1 MFESF
6 KYNDNEFKQKL
17 FLFLL
22 FDMFMIIG
30 QELLLYRINMSLISF
45 LNIYESDI
53 LGLLATLG
61 LIIVNIAFVVNF
73 MPNKRE
79 VIKKWF
85 LIIFMKF
92 LY

>member
-22 FDMFMIIG
+22 FDMFMITG
-30 QELLLYRINMSLISF
+30 QELLLYRINISLISF
-45 LNIYESDI
+45 LNIYESYI

-61 LIIVNIAFVVNF
+61 LIIVNIAFVINF
-73 MPNKRE
+73 MPDKKRGN
-79 VIKKWF
+79 
-85 LIIFMKF
+85 
-92 LY
+92 

>member
-22 FDMFMIIG
+22 FDMFMITG

-61 LIIVNIAFVVNF
+61 LIILNIAFVVNF
-73 MPNKRE
+73 MPDKKKRGN
-79 VIKKWF
+79 
-85 LIIFMKF
+85 
-92 LY
+92 

>member
-22 FDMFMIIG
+22 FYMFIIAG
-30 QELLLYRINMSLISF
+30 QELLLYRINISLISF

-73 MPNKRE
+73 MPDKKRGN
-79 VIKKWF
+79 
-85 LIIFMKF
+85 
-92 LY
+92 

>member
-22 FDMFMIIG
+22 FDIFMITG

-53 LGLLATLG
+53 LGLLVTLG

-79 VIKKWF
+79 VIKK
-85 LIIFMKF
+85 
-92 LY
+92 

>member
-22 FDMFMIIG
+22 FDMFMITG

-61 LIIVNIAFVVNF
+61 LIILNIAFVVNF
-73 MPNKRE
+73 MPDKKKR
-79 VIKKWF
+79 
-85 LIIFMKF
+85 
-92 LY
+92 

>member
-73 MPNKRE
+73 MPDKKRGN
-79 VIKKWF
+79 
-85 LIIFMKF
+85 
-92 LY
+92 

>member
-22 FDMFMIIG
+22 FDMFMITG

-73 MPNKRE
+73 IPDKKRGN
-79 VIKKWF
+79 
-85 LIIFMKF
+85 
-92 LY
+92 

>member
-79 VIKKWF
+79 VIKK
-85 LIIFMKF
+85 
-92 LY
+92 

>member
-17 FLFLL
+17 FLFLGC
-22 FDMFMIIG
+22 DMFMIIG

-45 LNIYESDI
+45 LNIYESNI

-73 MPNKRE
+73 IPNKRE
-79 VIKKWF
+79 VIKK
-85 LIIFMKF
+85 
-92 LY
+92 

>member
-17 FLFLL
+17 FLFLF
-22 FDMFMIIG
+22 FDMFMITG

-61 LIIVNIAFVVNF
+61 LIVVNIAFVVNF
-73 MPNKRE
+73 MPDKKRGN
-79 VIKKWF
+79 
-85 LIIFMKF
+85 
-92 LY
+92 

>member
-22 FDMFMIIG
+22 FDMFMITG

-45 LNIYESDI
+45 LNIYESYI

-79 VIKKWF
+79 VIKK
-85 LIIFMKF
+85 
-92 LY
+92 

>member
-22 FDMFMIIG
+22 FDMFMITG

-53 LGLLATLG
+53 LGLLVTLG

-73 MPNKRE
+73 MPDKKRGN
-79 VIKKWF
+79 
-85 LIIFMKF
+85 
-92 LY
+92 

>member
-22 FDMFMIIG
+22 FDMFMITG

-61 LIIVNIAFVVNF
+61 LIILNIVFVFNF
-73 MPNKRE
+73 MPNKKRGN
-79 VIKKWF
+79 
-85 LIIFMKF
+85 
-92 LY
+92 

>member
-22 FDMFMIIG
+22 FDMFMITG
-30 QELLLYRINMSLISF
+30 QELLLYRINMALISF

-61 LIIVNIAFVVNF
+61 LIIVNIAFVINF
-73 MPNKRE
+73 MPDKKRGN
-79 VIKKWF
+79 
-85 LIIFMKF
+85 
-92 LY
+92 

>member
-22 FDMFMIIG
+22 FDMFMITG

-73 MPNKRE
+73 MPDKRE
-79 VIKKWF
+79 VIKK
-85 LIIFMKF
+85 
-92 LY
+92 

>member
-22 FDMFMIIG
+22 FDMFMITG

-61 LIIVNIAFVVNF
+61 LIVVNIAFVVNF

-79 VIKKWF
+79 VIKK
-85 LIIFMKF
+85 
-92 LY
+92 

>member
-1 MFESF
+1 
-6 KYNDNEFKQKL
+6 
-17 FLFLL
+17 
-22 FDMFMIIG
+22 
-30 QELLLYRINMSLISF
+30 
-45 LNIYESDI
+45 
-53 LGLLATLG
+53 LATLG

>member
-61 LIIVNIAFVVNF
+61 LIIVNIAFIVNF

-79 VIKKWF
+79 VIKK
-85 LIIFMKF
+85 
-92 LY
+92 

>member
-22 FDMFMIIG
+22 FDMFMITG

-61 LIIVNIAFVVNF
+61 LIIVNIAFVINF
-73 MPNKRE
+73 MPDKKRGN
-79 VIKKWF
+79 
-85 LIIFMKF
+85 
-92 LY
+92 

>member
-22 FDMFMIIG
+22 FYMFIIAG
-30 QELLLYRINMSLISF
+30 QELLLYSMSLISF

-73 MPNKRE
+73 MPDKKRGN
-79 VIKKWF
+79 
-85 LIIFMKF
+85 
-92 LY
+92 

>member
-22 FDMFMIIG
+22 FYMFIIAG
-30 QELLLYRINMSLISF
+30 QELLLYSMSLISF

-61 LIIVNIAFVVNF
+61 LIIVNIAFAVNF
-73 MPNKRE
+73 MPDKKRGN
-79 VIKKWF
+79 
-85 LIIFMKF
+85 
-92 LY
+92 

>member
-85 LIIFMKF
+85 LIIFMK
-92 LY
+92 L

>member
-22 FDMFMIIG
+22 FDMFMITG

-61 LIIVNIAFVVNF
+61 LIILNIAFVVNF

-79 VIKKWF
+79 VIKK
-85 LIIFMKF
+85 
-92 LY
+92 

>member
-22 FDMFMIIG
+22 FYMFIIAG

-73 MPNKRE
+73 MPDKKRGN
-79 VIKKWF
+79 
-85 LIIFMKF
+85 
-92 LY
+92 

>member
-22 FDMFMIIG
+22 FDMFMITG

-45 LNIYESDI
+45 LNIYESYI

-73 MPNKRE
+73 MPDKKRGN
-79 VIKKWF
+79 
-85 LIIFMKF
+85 
-92 LY
+92 

>member
-22 FDMFMIIG
+22 FYMFIIVG
-30 QELLLYRINMSLISF
+30 QELLLYRINISLISF

-73 MPNKRE
+73 MPNKKRGN
-79 VIKKWF
+79 
-85 LIIFMKF
+85 
-92 LY
+92 

>member
-17 FLFLL
+17 FLFLF
-22 FDMFMIIG
+22 FDMFMITG

-53 LGLLATLG
+53 LGLLVTLG
-61 LIIVNIAFVVNF
+61 LIVVNIAFVVNF
-73 MPNKRE
+73 MPDKKRGN
-79 VIKKWF
+79 
-85 LIIFMKF
+85 
-92 LY
+92 

>member
-22 FDMFMIIG
+22 FDMFMITG

-53 LGLLATLG
+53 LGLFATLG
-61 LIIVNIAFVVNF
+61 LIIVNIAFIVNF

-79 VIKKWF
+79 VIKK
-85 LIIFMKF
+85 
-92 LY
+92 

>member
-22 FDMFMIIG
+22 FDMFMITG

-79 VIKKWF
+79 VIKKW
-85 LIIFMKF
+85 
-92 LY
+92 

>member
-22 FDMFMIIG
+22 FEMFMITG
-30 QELLLYRINMSLISF
+30 QALLLYRINMSLIAF

-61 LIIVNIAFVVNF
+61 LIIVNIAFAVNF
-73 MPNKRE
+73 MPYKKRGN
-79 VIKKWF
+79 
-85 LIIFMKF
+85 
-92 LY
+92 

>member
-22 FDMFMIIG
+22 FYMFIIAG
-30 QELLLYRINMSLISF
+30 QELLLYRINISLISF

-61 LIIVNIAFVVNF
+61 LIIVDIAFVVNF
-73 MPNKRE
+73 MPDKKRGN
-79 VIKKWF
+79 
-85 LIIFMKF
+85 
-92 LY
+92 

>member
-22 FDMFMIIG
+22 FDMFTIIG

-79 VIKKWF
+79 VIKK
-85 LIIFMKF
+85 
-92 LY
+92 

>member
-22 FDMFMIIG
+22 FEMFMITG
-30 QELLLYRINMSLISF
+30 QALLLYRINMSLIAF

-61 LIIVNIAFVVNF
+61 LIVVNISFVVNF
-73 MPNKRE
+73 MPDKKRGN
-79 VIKKWF
+79 
-85 LIIFMKF
+85 
-92 LY
+92 